1 MNRTHNNGELRISDV
16 NKIVELKGWVAKKRN
31 LGSLVFIDLRDR
43 YGITQ
48 IVLNE
53 EMEALGKDIKNEYVL
68 HVVGKV
74 IERSSKNPNMPTG
87 DIEIEA
93 AQIDIINTAK
103 VTPIYTTDDTDASED
118 ARMQYRYLDLR
129 RPVMQNKI
137 IMRHKITSSIRNFL
151 DNHEFIDIETPYLNR
166 STPEGARDFLVPSR
180 VHNGS
185 FYALPQSP
193 QLFKQL
199 LMVSGFERYYQIA
212 RCFRDEDLR
221 LDRQPEFTQVDVEM
235 SFMTTDEIIS
245 IGEQLLAQVM
255 KDVKGIELQLPLPR
269 MTWHEAMEKYG
280 IDKPDI
286 RFGLELVNLN
296 EVVKDVEFM
305 VFKSALEADGH
316 VKGINVKGEADNF
329 SRKAIDKPDI
339 RFGLELVNLNEVVKD
354 VEFMVFKSALEAD
367 GHVKGINVKGEADN
381 FSRKAIDKLTDV
393 VKTYKAKGLAWLKV
407 KAGKAEGPIAKFF
420 NEEQMTKLLK
430 AMDASDN
437 DLLLF
442 VSDAKYNVVCDALA
456 ALRNHLGKEL
466 KLFNPDEF
474 AFLWVVDFPMFEYDD
489 ETERYYAV
497 HHPFTRPKDSD
508 IDKIENDPA
517 NCLADAYDI
526 VLNGFELGGG
536 SQRIYEQ
543 ELQERAFRAL
553 GFTQERIDSQF
564 GWFVEAFQYGTP
576 PHGGFALGLDRL
588 AMLLTGSENI
598 REVIAF
604 PKNASAVCPMS
615 KAPSEVD
622 NAQLEE
628 LGIAVIEDEQE

>member
-16 NKIVELKGWVAKKRN
+16 GKTVELKGWVAKKRN
-31 LGSLVFIDLRDR
+31 LGALVFIDLRDR

-53 EMEALGKDIKNEYVL
+53 SMEEISREIKNEYVL

-74 IERSSKNPNMPTG
+74 IERSSKNPNLPTG
-87 DIEIEA
+87 DIEIEVTS
-93 AQIDIINTAK
+93 IDIINTAK
-103 VTPIYTTDDTDASED
+103 VTPIYTTDETDASDD

-129 RPVMQNKI
+129 RPVMQEKLI
-137 IMRHKITSSIRNFL
+137 TRHKITRSIRNFL
-151 DNHEFIDIETPYLNR
+151 DEHDFIDIETPYLNR

-199 LMVSGFERYYQIA
+199 LMVAGFERYYQIA

-221 LDRQPEFTQVDVEM
+221 IDRQPEFTQIDVEM
-235 SFMTTDEIIS
+235 SFMTTDEIITL
-245 IGEQLLAQVM
+245 GEQMIAQVM
-255 KDVKGIELQLPLPR
+255 KDVKGIEISLPLPR

-296 EVVKDVEFM
+296 ETVKDVDFM
-305 VFKSALEADGH
+305 VFKSVLEANGY
-316 VKGINVKGEADNF
+316 VKGINVKGQAN
-329 SRKAIDKPDI
+329 
-339 RFGLELVNLNEVVKD
+339 
-354 VEFMVFKSALEAD
+354 
-367 GHVKGINVKGEADN
+367 N
-381 FSRKAIDKLTDV
+381 FSRKAIDKLTDI

-407 KAGKAEGPIAKFF
+407 KNGKGEGPIAKFF
-420 NEEQMTKLLK
+420 NDEQMERLLT
-430 AMDASDN
+430 AMAANDD

-442 VSDAKYNVVCDALA
+442 VSDVKYDVVCSSLA

-466 KLFNPDEF
+466 KLYDPNEF
-474 AFLWVVDFPMFEYDD
+474 AYLWVVDFPMFEFDD
-489 ETERYYAV
+489 ETNRYYAV
-497 HHPFTRPKDSD
+497 HHPFTRPKEED

-517 NCLADAYDI
+517 HCLADAYDI

-543 ELQERAFRAL
+543 DLQERAFKAL
-553 GFTQERIDSQF
+553 GFTQERIESQF

-588 AMLLTGSENI
+588 AMILTGSENI

-615 KAPSEVD
+615 KAPSVVD
-622 NAQLEE
+622 QEQLDE
-628 LGIAVIEDEQE
+628 LKIAVIEDE

>member
-53 EMEALGKDIKNEYVL
+53 EMEALAKDIKNEYVI

-93 AQIDIINTAK
+93 SQIDIINTAK
-103 VTPIYTTDDTDASED
+103 VTPIYTSDDTDASED

-137 IMRHKITSSIRNFL
+137 ITRHKITRSIRDFL
-151 DNHEFIDIETPYLNR
+151 DNHDFIDIETPYLNR

-235 SFMTTDEIIS
+235 SFMNTDEIITL
-245 IGEQLLAQVM
+245 GEQLIAKVM
-255 KDVKGIELQLPLPR
+255 KDVKGIDLQLPLPR

-296 EVVKDVEFM
+296 EVVKDVDFM
-305 VFKSALEADGH
+305 VFKSALEANGH
-316 VKGINVKGEADNF
+316 V
-329 SRKAIDKPDI
+329 
-339 RFGLELVNLNEVVKD
+339 
-354 VEFMVFKSALEAD
+354 
-367 GHVKGINVKGEADN
+367 
-381 FSRKAIDKLTDV
+381 
-393 VKTYKAKGLAWLKV
+393 KGLAWLKV
-407 KAGKAEGPIAKFF
+407 KDGKAEGPIAKFF
-420 NEEQMTKLLK
+420 NDEQMTRLLT
-430 AMDASDN
+430 AMDASDD

-442 VSDAKYNVVCDALA
+442 VSDAKYSVVCDALA

-466 KLFNPDEF
+466 KLYCQDEY
-474 AFLWVVDFPMFEYDD
+474 AFLWVVDFPMFEYDE
-489 ETERYYAV
+489 ETKRYYAV

-508 IDKIENDPA
+508 LDKIENDPA

-588 AMLLTGSENI
+588 AMILTNSENI

-615 KAPSEVD
+615 KAPGKVD
-622 NAQLEE
+622 KEQLDE
-628 LGIAVIEDEQE
+628 LKIAVIEDE

>member
-16 NKIVELKGWVAKKRN
+16 GKIVELKGWVAKKRN
-31 LGSLVFIDLRDR
+31 LGALVFIDLRDR

-53 EMEALGKDIKNEYVL
+53 SMEEISREIKNEYVL
-68 HVVGKV
+68 HVKGKV
-74 IERSSKNPNMPTG
+74 IERSSKNPNLPTG
-87 DIEIEA
+87 DIEIEVSE
-93 AQIDIINTAK
+93 INIINVAK
-103 VTPIYTTDDTDASED
+103 VTPIYTSDETDASDD

-129 RPVMQNKI
+129 RPVMQQKL
-137 IMRHKITSSIRNFL
+137 IMRHQITRSIRNFL
-151 DNHEFIDIETPYLNR
+151 DNHDFVDIETPYLNR

-199 LMVSGFERYYQIA
+199 LMVAGMEKYYQIA

-221 LDRQPEFTQVDVEM
+221 IDRQPEFTQVDVEM
-235 SFMTTDEIIS
+235 SFMSTDEIITL
-245 IGEQLLAQVM
+245 GEQMIAQVM
-255 KDVKGIELQLPLPR
+255 KDVKGIELSLPLPR

-286 RFGLELVNLN
+286 RFGLELINLN
-296 EVVKDVEFM
+296 ETVNDVDFM
-305 VFKSALEADGH
+305 VFKSALEANGH
-316 VKGINVKGEADNF
+316 VKGINVKGQAN
-329 SRKAIDKPDI
+329 
-339 RFGLELVNLNEVVKD
+339 NY
-354 VEFMVFKSALEAD
+354 
-367 GHVKGINVKGEADN
+367 
-381 FSRKAIDKLTDV
+381 SRKAIDKLTEI

-407 KAGKAEGPIAKFF
+407 KNGKGEGPIAKFF
-420 NEEQMTKLLK
+420 DEAQMERLLK
-430 AMDASDN
+430 KMDGQDG

-442 VSDAKYNVVCDALA
+442 VSDVKYEVVCSSLA

-466 KLFNPDEF
+466 NLYDPNEF
-474 AFLWVVDFPMFEYDD
+474 AYLWVVDFPMFEFD
-489 ETERYYAV
+489 EETNRYYAV
-497 HHPFTRPKDSD
+497 HHPFTRPKEED
-508 IDKIENDPA
+508 IDKIDNDPA
-517 NCLADAYDI
+517 HCLADAYDI

-543 ELQERAFRAL
+543 DLQERAFKAL

-588 AMLLTGSENI
+588 VMILTGSENI

-604 PKNASAVCPMS
+604 PKNASAICPMS
-615 KAPSEVD
+615 KAPGPVD
-622 NAQLEE
+622 QDQLDE
-628 LGIAVIEDEQE
+628 LGIKVIKDE

>member
-16 NKIVELKGWVAKKRN
+16 GKTVELKGWVAKKRN
-31 LGSLVFIDLRDR
+31 LGALVFIDLRDR

-53 EMEALGKDIKNEYVL
+53 SMEEISREIKNEYVL

-74 IERSSKNPNMPTG
+74 IERSSKNPNLPTG
-87 DIEIEA
+87 DIEIEVTS
-93 AQIDIINTAK
+93 IDIINTAK
-103 VTPIYTTDDTDASED
+103 VTPIYTTDETDASDD

-129 RPVMQNKI
+129 RPVMQEKLI
-137 IMRHKITSSIRNFL
+137 TRHKITRSIRNFL
-151 DNHEFIDIETPYLNR
+151 DEHDFIDIETPYLNR

-199 LMVSGFERYYQIA
+199 LMVAGFERYYQIA

-221 LDRQPEFTQVDVEM
+221 IDRQPEFTQIDVEM
-235 SFMTTDEIIS
+235 SFMTTDEIITL
-245 IGEQLLAQVM
+245 GEQMIAQVM
-255 KDVKGIELQLPLPR
+255 KDVKGIEISLPLPR

-296 EVVKDVEFM
+296 ETVKDVDFM
-305 VFKSALEADGH
+305 VFKSALEANGY
-316 VKGINVKGEADNF
+316 VKGINVKGQAN
-329 SRKAIDKPDI
+329 
-339 RFGLELVNLNEVVKD
+339 
-354 VEFMVFKSALEAD
+354 
-367 GHVKGINVKGEADN
+367 N
-381 FSRKAIDKLTDV
+381 FSRKAIDKLTDI

-407 KAGKAEGPIAKFF
+407 KNGKGEGPIAKFF
-420 NEEQMTKLLK
+420 NDEQMERLLT
-430 AMDASDN
+430 AMAANDD

-442 VSDAKYNVVCDALA
+442 VSDVKYDVVCSSLA

-466 KLFNPDEF
+466 KLYDPNEF
-474 AFLWVVDFPMFEYDD
+474 AYLWVVDFPMFEFDD
-489 ETERYYAV
+489 ETNRYYAV
-497 HHPFTRPKDSD
+497 HHPFTRPKEED

-517 NCLADAYDI
+517 HCLADAYDI

-543 ELQERAFRAL
+543 DLQERAFKAL
-553 GFTQERIDSQF
+553 GFTQERIESQF

-588 AMLLTGSENI
+588 AMILTGSENI

-615 KAPSEVD
+615 KAPSVVD
-622 NAQLEE
+622 QEQLDE
-628 LGIAVIEDEQE
+628 LKLAVIEDE

>member
-1 MNRTHNNGELRISDV
+1 MEEISR
-16 NKIVELKGWVAKKRN
+16 E
-31 LGSLVFIDLRDR
+31 
-43 YGITQ
+43 
-48 IVLNE
+48 
-53 EMEALGKDIKNEYVL
+53 IKNEYVL

-74 IERSSKNPNMPTG
+74 IERSSKNPNLPTG
-87 DIEIEA
+87 DIEIEVTS
-93 AQIDIINTAK
+93 IDIINTAK
-103 VTPIYTTDDTDASED
+103 VTPIYTTDETDASDD

-129 RPVMQNKI
+129 RPVMQEKLI
-137 IMRHKITSSIRNFL
+137 TRHKITRSIRNFL
-151 DNHEFIDIETPYLNR
+151 DEHDFIDIETPYLNR

-199 LMVSGFERYYQIA
+199 LMVAGFERYYQIA

-221 LDRQPEFTQVDVEM
+221 IDRQPEFTQIDVEM
-235 SFMTTDEIIS
+235 SFMTTDEIITL
-245 IGEQLLAQVM
+245 GEQMIAQVM
-255 KDVKGIELQLPLPR
+255 KDVKGIEISLPLPR

-296 EVVKDVEFM
+296 ETVKDVDFM
-305 VFKSALEADGH
+305 VFKSALEANGY
-316 VKGINVKGEADNF
+316 VKGINVKGQAN
-329 SRKAIDKPDI
+329 
-339 RFGLELVNLNEVVKD
+339 
-354 VEFMVFKSALEAD
+354 
-367 GHVKGINVKGEADN
+367 N
-381 FSRKAIDKLTDV
+381 FSRKAIDKLTDI

-407 KAGKAEGPIAKFF
+407 KNGKGEGPIAKFF
-420 NEEQMTKLLK
+420 NDEQMERLLT
-430 AMDASDN
+430 AMAANDD

-442 VSDAKYNVVCDALA
+442 VSDVKYDVVCSSLA

-466 KLFNPDEF
+466 KLYDPNEF
-474 AFLWVVDFPMFEYDD
+474 AYLWVVDFPMFEFDD
-489 ETERYYAV
+489 ETNRYYAV
-497 HHPFTRPKDSD
+497 HHPFTRPKEED

-517 NCLADAYDI
+517 HCLADAYDI

-543 ELQERAFRAL
+543 DLQERAFKAL
-553 GFTQERIDSQF
+553 GFTQERIESQF

-588 AMLLTGSENI
+588 AMILTGSENI

-615 KAPSEVD
+615 KAPSVVD
-622 NAQLEE
+622 QEQLDE
-628 LGIAVIEDEQE
+628 LKIAVIEDE

>member
-16 NKIVELKGWVAKKRN
+16 GKTVELKGWVAKKRN
-31 LGSLVFIDLRDR
+31 LGALVFIDLRDR

-53 EMEALGKDIKNEYVL
+53 SMEEISREIKNEYVL

-74 IERSSKNPNMPTG
+74 IERSSKNPNLPTG
-87 DIEIEA
+87 DIEIEVTS
-93 AQIDIINTAK
+93 IDIINTAK
-103 VTPIYTTDDTDASED
+103 VTPIYTTDETDASDD

-129 RPVMQNKI
+129 RPVMQEKLI
-137 IMRHKITSSIRNFL
+137 TRHKITRSIRNFL
-151 DNHEFIDIETPYLNR
+151 DEHDFIDIETPYLNR

-199 LMVSGFERYYQIA
+199 LMVAGFERYYQIA

-221 LDRQPEFTQVDVEM
+221 IDRQPEFTQIDVEM
-235 SFMTTDEIIS
+235 SFMTTDEIITL
-245 IGEQLLAQVM
+245 GEQMIAQVM
-255 KDVKGIELQLPLPR
+255 KDVKGIEISLPLPR

-296 EVVKDVEFM
+296 ETVKDVDFM
-305 VFKSALEADGH
+305 VFKSALEANGY
-316 VKGINVKGEADNF
+316 VKGINVKGQAN
-329 SRKAIDKPDI
+329 
-339 RFGLELVNLNEVVKD
+339 
-354 VEFMVFKSALEAD
+354 
-367 GHVKGINVKGEADN
+367 N
-381 FSRKAIDKLTDV
+381 FSRKAIDKLTDI

-407 KAGKAEGPIAKFF
+407 KNGKGEGPIAKFF
-420 NEEQMTKLLK
+420 NDEQMERLLT
-430 AMDASDN
+430 AMAANDD

-442 VSDAKYNVVCDALA
+442 VSDVKYDVVCSSLA

-466 KLFNPDEF
+466 KLYDPNEF
-474 AFLWVVDFPMFEYDD
+474 AYLWIVDFPMFEFDD
-489 ETERYYAV
+489 ETNRYYAV
-497 HHPFTRPKDSD
+497 HHPFTRPKEED

-517 NCLADAYDI
+517 HCLADAYDI

-543 ELQERAFRAL
+543 DLQERAFKAL
-553 GFTQERIDSQF
+553 GFTQERIESQF

-588 AMLLTGSENI
+588 AMILTGSENI

-615 KAPSEVD
+615 KAPSVVD
-622 NAQLEE
+622 QEQLDE
-628 LGIAVIEDEQE
+628 LKIAVIEDE

>member
-16 NKIVELKGWVAKKRN
+16 GKTVELKGWVAKKRN
-31 LGSLVFIDLRDR
+31 LGALVFIDLRDR

-53 EMEALGKDIKNEYVL
+53 SMEEISREIKNEYVL

-74 IERSSKNPNMPTG
+74 IERSSKNPNLPTG
-87 DIEIEA
+87 DIEIEVTS
-93 AQIDIINTAK
+93 IDIINTAK
-103 VTPIYTTDDTDASED
+103 VTPIYTTDETDASDD

-129 RPVMQNKI
+129 RPVMQEKLI
-137 IMRHKITSSIRNFL
+137 TRHKITRSIRNFL
-151 DNHEFIDIETPYLNR
+151 DEHDFIDIETPYLNR

-199 LMVSGFERYYQIA
+199 LMVAGFERYYQIA

-221 LDRQPEFTQVDVEM
+221 IDRQPEFTQIDVEM
-235 SFMTTDEIIS
+235 SFMTTDEIITL
-245 IGEQLLAQVM
+245 GEQMIAQVM
-255 KDVKGIELQLPLPR
+255 KDVKGIEISLPLPR

-296 EVVKDVEFM
+296 ETVKDVDFM
-305 VFKSALEADGH
+305 VFKSALEANGY
-316 VKGINVKGEADNF
+316 VKGINVKGQAN
-329 SRKAIDKPDI
+329 
-339 RFGLELVNLNEVVKD
+339 
-354 VEFMVFKSALEAD
+354 
-367 GHVKGINVKGEADN
+367 N
-381 FSRKAIDKLTDV
+381 FSRKAIDKLTDI

-407 KAGKAEGPIAKFF
+407 KNGKGEGPIAKFF
-420 NEEQMTKLLK
+420 NDEQMERLLT
-430 AMDASDN
+430 AMAANDD

-442 VSDAKYNVVCDALA
+442 VSDVKYDVVCSSLA

-466 KLFNPDEF
+466 KLYDPSEF
-474 AFLWVVDFPMFEYDD
+474 AYLWVVDFPMFEFDD
-489 ETERYYAV
+489 ETNRYYAV
-497 HHPFTRPKDSD
+497 HHPFTRPKEED

-517 NCLADAYDI
+517 HCLADAYDI

-543 ELQERAFRAL
+543 DLQERAFKAL
-553 GFTQERIDSQF
+553 GFTQERIESQF

-588 AMLLTGSENI
+588 AMILTGSENI

-615 KAPSEVD
+615 KAPSVVD
-622 NAQLEE
+622 QEQLDE
-628 LGIAVIEDEQE
+628 LKIAVIEDE